1 MCVCF
6 QAISCHYASAD
17 CYYID
22 VKGTTQENIE
32 QEVMEIA
39 ARKYAIGNGVTLKV
53 RHFHSHCI
61 HLFRTLPTAL
71 DNTM

>member
-32 QEVMEIA
+32 KEVKQIA
-39 ARKYAIGNGVTLKV
+39 AQKYNMGEVSFEV
-53 RHFHSHCI
+53 RHLYTKYS
-61 HLFRTLPTAL
+61 LNLEKYS
-71 DNTM
+71 TMDE